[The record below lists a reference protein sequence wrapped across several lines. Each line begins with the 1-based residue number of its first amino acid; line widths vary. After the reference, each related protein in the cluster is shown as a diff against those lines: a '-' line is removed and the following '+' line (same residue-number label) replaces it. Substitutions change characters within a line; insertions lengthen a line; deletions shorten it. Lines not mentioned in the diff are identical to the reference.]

1 MPNALAKGGAIPAE
15 DFGLMLV
22 EPHVHALAGTPGRR
36 AGRTVGLQLQVV
48 QARTPPGV
56 LLFPQAR
63 EAGLR
68 LKLPACF
75 KVAPHTHPN
84 DENVTVISGTFHV
97 GIGDTFDERQ
107 GPDGQTRRILAGAQG
122 GCNTSNAADGPRKK

>member
-68 LKLPACF
+68 LKLPAGF

-84 DENVTVISGTFHV
+84 NENVTVISGTFHV
-97 GIGDTFDERQ
+97 GIGDTFDESK
-107 GPDGQTRRILAGAQG
+107 GQTVKPGEFLQAPKGVQHFERR
-122 GCNTSNAADGPRKK
+122 